1 MATEI
6 VKILKNQFFICLLL
20 VITILALYWR
30 VHLYEFVN
38 YDDSIYVYENP
49 FISKGLTKDNVI
61 TAFKTLYTSNWHPL
75 TWLSLMLD
83 YKLFSLNASGYHWT
97 NVIFHL
103 FNSIGLFL
111 ILKGITKE
119 TWKSALVALLFA
131 VHPLNVESVA
141 WISERK
147 NVLSAFFWL
156 STMGL
161 YFLYVKSP
169 SIHRYCFML
178 FIFMLGLMTK
188 PVLVTLPLILLL
200 FDYWPLQR
208 LSRTKDEG
216 NEGAV
221 SIVQLIWEKVPLF
234 LLSVSSMVITVYA
247 AAQGGAIKTL
257 EKYPWDSRLA
267 NAVSAYVKYILK
279 MIYPDNL
286 ACFYPYPKT
295 YSIWMVLVAG
305 IFLVG
310 ITTICILNA
319 KRFRYLFVGWFWYL
333 TVMFPVIGLIQVGYQ
348 SMADRYAYIP
358 LIGLFIIMVWGGA
371 DIMEKVFKP
380 KRFMP
385 YIISFAFV
393 GILTLI
399 ASNQIRYWESSEV
412 LFRHAM
418 QVTTNNHIAIAG
430 IGNEYLKKGKME
442 EAALYLLE
450 AIKIMP
456 DYPEAHNN
464 LGIVYLKQS
473 KLDEAIYEF
482 GEAVKYKPSLAR
494 AHNNMGVALSMKGNY
509 RDAIVKYHD
518 ALREDPNYINAK
530 ENLTKTLYNYHHNKI
545 SGHP

>member
-1 MATEI
+1 
-6 VKILKNQFFICLLL
+6 
-20 VITILALYWR
+20 
-30 VHLYEFVN
+30 
-38 YDDSIYVYENP
+38 
-49 FISKGLTKDNVI
+49 
-61 TAFKTLYTSNWHPL
+61 
-75 TWLSLMLD
+75 
-83 YKLFSLNASGYHWT
+83 
-97 NVIFHL
+97 
-103 FNSIGLFL
+103 
-111 ILKGITKE
+111 
-119 TWKSALVALLFA
+119 
-131 VHPLNVESVA
+131 
-141 WISERK
+141 
-147 NVLSAFFWL
+147 
-156 STMGL
+156 
-161 YFLYVKSP
+161 
-169 SIHRYCFML
+169 
-178 FIFMLGLMTK
+178 
-188 PVLVTLPLILLL
+188 
-200 FDYWPLQR
+200 
-208 LSRTKDEG
+208 
-216 NEGAV
+216 
-221 SIVQLIWEKVPLF
+221 
-234 LLSVSSMVITVYA
+234 
-247 AAQGGAIKTL
+247 
-257 EKYPWDSRLA
+257 
-267 NAVSAYVKYILK
+267 
-279 MIYPDNL
+279 
-286 ACFYPYPKT
+286 
-295 YSIWMVLVAG
+295 
-305 IFLVG
+305 
-310 ITTICILNA
+310 
-319 KRFRYLFVGWFWYL
+319 
-333 TVMFPVIGLIQVGYQ
+333 MFPVIGLIQVGYQ

-358 LIGLFIIMVWGGA
+358 LMGLFIIMVWGGA